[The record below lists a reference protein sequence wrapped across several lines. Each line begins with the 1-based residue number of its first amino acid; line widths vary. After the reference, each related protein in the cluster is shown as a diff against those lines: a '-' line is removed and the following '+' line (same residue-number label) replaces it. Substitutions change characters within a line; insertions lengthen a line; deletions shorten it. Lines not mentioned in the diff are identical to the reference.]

1 MTEAPKPRI
10 DPIRPTDDEARAL
23 ARSLLT
29 GARFAALGTLDPTGA
44 PQVTRIALGLDA
56 DGAPV
61 TLISQLS
68 AHTAALKAD
77 PRASLLVGEPGPR
90 GDPLTHPRLTLQVRA
105 AFIARDD
112 RNHAG
117 LRDRWLALHPKAKL
131 YVDFGDFG
139 FVRLDPVSAALNGGF
154 GRAYALTPDDL
165 RPPPTGRTPTGQS
178 RNA

>member
-1 MTEAPKPRI
+1 MPDRAN
-10 DPIRPTDDEARAL
+10 PIRPTDDDARAL
-23 ARSLLT
+23 ARDLLC
-29 GARFAALGTLDPTGA
+29 GARFAALGTLDPATGA

-56 DGAPV
+56 AGHPV

-68 AHTAALKAD
+68 AHTAALRAD

-90 GDPLTHPRLTLQVRA
+90 GDPLTHPRLTVQARA
-105 AFIARDD
+105 AFIDRDGPG
-112 RNHAG
+112 HAG
-117 LRDRWLALHPKAKL
+117 LRDRWLELHPKAKL

-139 FVRLDPVSAALNGGF
+139 FVRFDPVSAALNGGF

-165 RPPPTGRTPTGQS
+165 RRPPAGRTPTGQS